1 MSYLEINKL
10 NKSFGTV
17 NNRVHV
23 LNDIGLNIERG
34 EFCVML
40 GPSGCGKSTL
50 LNIIG
55 AIDEGDFGSVSIDG
69 ELIETMNEKQL
80 TRYRRLHLG
89 YIFQSYNLIPHLSV
103 RENIETGAYLSPHPL
118 DLDELIDLLGL
129 KAHQDQM
136 PNELSGGQAQRCAIG
151 RALVKNPDLLLCDE
165 PTGALDYKTSKDIL
179 TLLEDINNKY
189 HCTVIMVTHNE
200 ALAKM
205 GDHVIRLRD
214 GQVREDYYNQTKIP
228 VRDLEW

>member
-1 MSYLEINKL
+1 MSYLEIFNL
-10 NKSFGTV
+10 NKYFGKM

-23 LNDIGLNIERG
+23 LNDLSMKIERG

-50 LNIIG
+50 LNLIG
-55 AIDEGDFGSVSIDG
+55 AIDEADSGSIVIDQKM
-69 ELIETMNEKQL
+69 IETMNEKQL
-80 TRYRRLHLG
+80 TKYRRRHLG

-103 RENIETGAYLSPHPL
+103 RENIETGAYLSAHPL
-118 DLDELIDLLGL
+118 DVDELIEKLGL
-129 KAHQDQM
+129 KEHQDQM

-165 PTGALDYKTSKDIL
+165 PTGALDYGTSKEIL
-179 TLLEDINNKY
+179 SLLENINKDY
-189 HCTVIMVTHNE
+189 QCTVIMVTHNE
-200 ALAKM
+200 ALANM

-214 GQVREDYYNQTKIP
+214 GQVREDYYNQVKTAVK
-228 VRDLEW
+228 DLEW

>member
-23 LNDIGLNIERG
+23 LNGIGLKIERG

-55 AIDEGDFGSVSIDG
+55 AIDEGDSGSVSIDG
-69 ELIETMNEKQL
+69 DLIESMNEKQL

-189 HCTVIMVTHNE
+189 RCTVIMVTHNE